1 MRVIAIANHKGGT
14 GKTTT
19 AVNLAACLAERGKRC
34 VILDLD
40 PQAQASAWLGVH
52 QDGAGILDVLQG
64 DGKLADLV
72 KPSPAVKGVSVIPGN
87 LALSGAE
94 RSLAQE
100 PGAEL
105 LLKRALGKL
114 PAEYLLID
122 CRPGLGM
129 LTLNALCAAHA
140 VLIPV
145 EAHPLGSSALSGFLN
160 SLRVIRKRLC
170 PGLKLAGILPCRVKG
185 YTRLAR
191 ETIAAMRKRYAGDVL
206 PVSIRESTKAAEA
219 PSHGKPLTLYA
230 RSHEVT
236 QEYRKLAALILKRR

>member
-1 MRVIAIANHKGGT
+1 MRVLAVANHKGGT

-19 AVNLAACLAERGKRC
+19 TVNLAACLAERGKRC

-40 PQAQASAWLGVH
+40 PQAQAAAWLGVH
-52 QDGAGILDVLQG
+52 QDGAGILDALHGAV
-64 DGKLADLV
+64 KLADLV
-72 KPSPAVKGVSVIPGN
+72 KPSPAVTGVSVIPGN
-87 LALSGAE
+87 LALAGAD

-114 PAEYLLID
+114 PAEYVLID
-122 CRPGLGM
+122 CRPGLGV
-129 LTLNALCAAHA
+129 LTLNALCAAHG
-140 VLIPV
+140 VLIPA
-145 EAHPLGSSALSGFLN
+145 EAHPLSLNALAGFLD
-160 SLRVIRKRLC
+160 SLKVIRKRLC
-170 PGLKLAGILPCRVKG
+170 PGLKLAGIVPCRVRG
-185 YTRLAR
+185 YTRLAQ
-191 ETIAAMRKRYAGDVL
+191 ETLAAMRKRFAGDVL

-236 QEYRKLAALILKRR
+236 REYRKLAAVILKRR